1 MNFNTALFLFLF
13 LPIFLIVYFVAQP
26 RWRPWIGVGASLVFY
41 AWGDRLSLV
50 WIGALILVNY
60 YAARWSAERAWTR
73 LIPLGV
79 AFNVGILLFFKL
91 FTAYRFDLFFGL
103 GESVQA
109 RAPEWFGSLLFPL
122 GLSFISFQ
130 AISYLLDV
138 RAKRVSAEKNFLSFA
153 FYVLMFPKLLAGP
166 IVRYPALAE
175 ALPAPVLEREQIAD
189 GMRRFM
195 QGFVKKILIADTLAR
210 TVDAVFDLPVDAL
223 TSEYAWLGL
232 VGYALQI
239 YFDFSG
245 YTDMAVG
252 LASMMGFRFVENFN
266 YPYLSQ
272 SIGDFWRRWHI
283 SLSTWFRDY
292 VFFPLERKRLPV
304 IGQSL
309 NILVVFLLTGLWHGV
324 TLKFIAW
331 GGLHGIFLVLESLF
345 LGRWLAKWWKPFRH
359 VYALSVILLTWLIFR
374 SPDLDFAR
382 GYLGILVYG
391 NASPRVLP
399 FQQISPLP
407 FIEPTF
413 LLALGFGILLS
424 MPIGAWLRDQSK
436 PHLVAVVAVDA
447 VLLAAFVLALG
458 SMASGT
464 FVPGIYAN
472 F

>member
-13 LPIFLIVYFVAQP
+13 LPFFLIAYFIAQP

-41 AWGDRLSLV
+41 AWGDRLNLV

-73 LIPLGV
+73 LISLGV

-103 GESVQA
+103 GDSLQA
-109 RAPEWFGSLLFPL
+109 RAPEWFGSLPFPL
-122 GLSFISFQ
+122 GLSFVSFQ
-130 AISYLLDV
+130 AVSYLLDV

-166 IVRYPALAE
+166 IVRYRALAE
-175 ALPAPVLEREQIAD
+175 ALPAPVLDREQIAD

-195 QGFVKKILIADTLAR
+195 QGFVKKILLADTLAR

-223 TSEYAWLGL
+223 ASEYAWLGL

-266 YPYLSQ
+266 YPYLSE

-292 VFFPLERKRLPV
+292 VFYPLERKRLPV
-304 IGQSL
+304 VGQSL
-309 NILVVFLLTGLWHGV
+309 NILAVFLLTGLWHGV
-324 TLKFIAW
+324 TLKFIVW
-331 GGLHGIFLVLESLF
+331 GGLHGIFLALESVF

-359 VYALSVILLTWLIFR
+359 AYALSVILLTWLIFR

-382 GYLGILVYG
+382 GYLRVLVYG
-391 NASPRVLP
+391 NASPLVLP

-413 LLALGFGILLS
+413 LLALGFGILFS

-436 PHLVAVVAVDA
+436 PRLVAVVAVDA